1 MKHRTPFRTPFRT
14 LFRLPKAAL
23 GLLLSAIAAQ
33 AGGQV
38 IVEDALTGASSTY
51 AWTALKGACLTAGDG
66 TGSVPKCVGLPYY
79 ASSPLIGGV
88 SGTLPD
94 PVGQG
99 ALRLTNGD
107 TSLINGA
114 SAKSRQQNGAVVSTN
129 PFPATQ
135 GLKATFTTVTYGGNG
150 YSSNGSYLNTGTG
163 ADGISFFLADGSR
176 PASVGASGGSL
187 GYSCSNVNEVYDGVL
202 GGYLGV
208 GIDEYG
214 NFANKGDNTDTG
226 SGAAAGRIS
235 LRGAG
240 NTAFSELN
248 ALNATW
254 YPNSLSADKRREAVQ
269 RTCRDGYLWNYS
281 NAGAPVKTATALPP
295 FYNYAYMAGVN
306 LPAGITISNQQGL
319 AAPKRGDA
327 TPISYG
333 VDLTQNG
340 LLSVTV
346 SVNGGLPQTIINN
359 QSITATN
366 GPIPTSFR
374 FGFSAG
380 TGWGT
385 NIHEI
390 MCFKAAPNQTS
401 SGSAALNQSSKVQI
415 GTQVYLGSYNPTNW
429 WGSVTA
435 QNIVQDTTSGT
446 ISISSTANWDAG
458 CGLTGG
464 LCVAT
469 GTTATVQAPGSR
481 AIVTWSPDQGKGIP
495 FQWAS
500 LDTAQKA
507 ALTAGDA
514 TATDARLRY
523 LRGDRSGEISAGG
536 SFRTR
541 TRVLGDVMNSSPTWV
556 GFPQL
561 PYAGPWKDLIHSAAT
576 AAEGTS
582 YQGYRT
588 SKATRTNVVYV
599 GSNDGMLH
607 GFRAGAYDASGNF
620 NTAAANDGQE
630 LIAYMPAAVVSSIHS
645 TDASFDYSSPRYSH
659 NAYVDAT
666 VGTGDLYYNGAWHTW
681 IAGGLGGGGN
691 PAGVIGDRTS
701 IGKGSFYVLDVTDP
715 SAFSEASAASLVV
728 TEINS
733 DSTIACANYGGPGSC
748 WTNLGNTY
756 GTPLIRRL
764 HDGSWAVIF
773 GNGLNSS
780 TGVAGIYIMA
790 VANDG
795 SRSFRFLS
803 TGAGPSVDGGGAIVA
818 RNGIVNL
825 TSADF
830 DGDHIAD
837 YLYAGDVLGNLWR
850 FDLTSN
856 DPANWAVRGQP
867 LFSTGGAPIT
877 TRPTV
882 SAVPDDSGATR
893 IMLGFGSGQILP
905 RTMKSSAQPAAGPHS
920 LYGVWDADMAAWN
933 ALGSEQYAA
942 QAGVTT
948 IAAGQ
953 LQVQTITEVADPTA
967 VSEGMRVISR
977 NPVCWTGG
985 SGCGSNDQFGWRVAL
1000 PGTDEQIIYNPT
1012 ISDGVF
1018 VVNTAIPA
1026 TEDILTCSSTRQ
1038 TGYTM
1043 ALDPDTGGA
1052 LPKSYFQNY
1061 TSLHGG
1067 AVGGLKFSGVG
1078 TATFVSTGIGR
1089 YMVTQTV
1096 QGSAAGTPVMN
1107 PSGSGRRLT
1116 WSRMR

>member
-1 MKHRTPFRTPFRT
+1 MMHRTRFP
-14 LFRLPKAAL
+14 LPKAAL
-23 GLLLSAIAAQ
+23 GSLLAAVAAQ
-33 AGGQV
+33 ASAQV

-51 AWTALKGACLTAGDG
+51 SWTALNGACLTAGDG
-66 TGSVPKCVGLPYY
+66 TGTIPKCVGLGYY
-79 ASSPLIGGV
+79 TSRSSPLIGGV

-94 PVGQG
+94 PAGQG

-107 TSLINGA
+107 TSLING
-114 SAKSRQQNGAVVSTN
+114 STAKSRMQNGAVVSTN

-150 YSSNGSYLNTGTG
+150 YSSNGTYLSTGTG
-163 ADGISFFLADGSR
+163 ADGISFFLTDGSR
-176 PASVGASGGSL
+176 PATVGASGGSL
-187 GYSCSNVNEVYDGVL
+187 GYSCSNVNEVYDGVI

-214 NFANKGDNTDTG
+214 NFANKSDNTNTG
-226 SGAAAGRIS
+226 SAASAGRIS

-240 NTAFSELN
+240 STAFSELN
-248 ALNATW
+248 TK
-254 YPNSLSADKRREAVQ
+254 YPSQYPTTLTAAQKTAAVQ
-269 RTCRDGYLWNYS
+269 NTC
-281 NAGAPVKTATALPP
+281 KTGTVWDYKTPASPKDTGTKLA
-295 FYNYAYMAGVN
+295 YNYPLIDGVN
-306 LPAGITISNQQGL
+306 LPAGITISNQQGV

-327 TPISYG
+327 TPVSYG
-333 VDLTQNG
+333 IDLTQDG

-346 SVNGGLPQTIINN
+346 SVNGGLPQTIVNGR
-359 QSITATN
+359 SITADN

-385 NIHEI
+385 NVHEI

-435 QNIVQDTTSGT
+435 QNIVQDTATGT
-446 ISISSTANWDAG
+446 ISIDSTANWDAG

-469 GTTATVQAPGSR
+469 GTTATVQAPASR

-500 LDTAQKA
+500 LDTAQKT

-514 TATDARLRY
+514 TADDSRLRY
-523 LRGDRSGEISAGG
+523 LRGDRSKEVSAGG
-536 SFRTR
+536 PFRTR

-561 PYAGPWKDLIHSAAT
+561 PYSAPWKDLIHSAAT
-576 AAEGTS
+576 PAEGTT

-588 SKATRTNVVYV
+588 AKAARTNIVYV
-599 GSNDGMLH
+599 GSNDGLLH
-607 GFRAGAYDASGNF
+607 GFRAGAYDAGGNF
-620 NTAAANDGQE
+620 DTTAANDGRE

-645 TDASFDYSSPRYSH
+645 TDGSFDYASPRYSH

-666 VGTGDLYYNGAWHTW
+666 VGTGDLFYGGAWHTW
-681 IAGGLGGGGN
+681 VAGGLGGGGSIT
-691 PAGVIGDRTS
+691 GVIGDRTS
-701 IGKGSFYVLDVTDP
+701 IAKGAFYVLDVTDP
-715 SAFSEASAASLVV
+715 GSFSEANAASLVV
-728 TEINS
+728 TEVSS
-733 DSTIACANYGGPGSC
+733 DSTVACTNYSGAAPC
-748 WTNLGNTY
+748 WSNLGNTY

-764 HDGSWAVIF
+764 HDGRWAVIF
-773 GNGLNSS
+773 GNGLNSA
-780 TGVAGIYIMA
+780 TGVAGIYLMA
-790 VANDG
+790 IASDG
-795 SRSFRFLS
+795 TRSFHFLS
-803 TGAGPSVDGGGAIVA
+803 TGRGPTLDGGGAIVA
-818 RNGIVNL
+818 RNGIVNVA
-825 TSADF
+825 SADL
-830 DGDHIAD
+830 DGDHITD

-850 FDLTSN
+850 FDLTSA
-856 DPANWAVRGQP
+856 DPADWAVRTAP

-882 SAVPDDSGATR
+882 SAVPDDTGAAR
-893 IMLGFGSGQILP
+893 VMLGFGSGQILP
-905 RTMKSSAQPAAGPHS
+905 RTMKSAAQPSTGPHS
-920 LYGVWDADMAAWN
+920 LYGVWDPDMAAWN
-933 ALGSEQYAA
+933 TLGSEQYVSVT
-942 QAGVTT
+942 GVTT
-948 IAAGQ
+948 VTASQ
-953 LQVQTITEVADPTA
+953 LQAQTITEEADPTA

-977 NPVCWTGG
+977 NPVCWSGG
-985 SGCGSNDQFGWRVAL
+985 TACGTNNQFGWRLAL
-1000 PGTDEQIIYNPT
+1000 PGTNEQIIYNPV

-1026 TEDILTCSSTRQ
+1026 TENILTCSSTRQ

-1043 ALDPDTGGA
+1043 ALEPDTGGA
-1052 LPKSYFQNY
+1052 LSKSYFQNY

-1067 AVGGLKFSGVG
+1067 AVAGLKFSGVG
-1078 TATFVSTGIGR
+1078 TATFVATGIGR

-1116 WSRMR
+1116 WSRLR

>member
-1 MKHRTPFRTPFRT
+1 MKHRTSS
-14 LFRLPKAAL
+14 RLPKAAF
-23 GLLLSAIAAQ
+23 GSLLAAVALQ
-33 AGGQV
+33 ANGQL
-38 IVEDALTGASSTY
+38 IVEDALTGASATY
-51 AWTALKGACLTAGDG
+51 AWEPLGGACLTAGNG
-66 TGSVPKCVGLPYY
+66 TGTVPACVGNSYY
-79 ASSPLIGGV
+79 TSRKSSLVGGV

-107 TSLINGA
+107 TTLANGSVA
-114 SAKSRQQNGAVVSTN
+114 NGRMQNGAVISKN
-129 PFPATQ
+129 PFPANQ

-150 YSSNGSYLNTGTG
+150 YSSDGSYLSTGTG

-176 PASVGASGGSL
+176 TASLGASGGSL
-187 GYSCSNVNEVYDGVL
+187 GYSCSNVNDNYDGVV

-214 NFANKGDNTDTG
+214 NFANKVDNTDTG
-226 SGAAAGRIS
+226 PSATPGRIS

-240 NTAFSELN
+240 NVSFAELSK
-248 ALNATW
+248 LQSSW
-254 YPNSLSADKRREAVQ
+254 YPASLSDAKKKEAVQ
-269 RTCRDGYLWNYS
+269 RTCRDGYYWNYS
-281 NAGAPVKTATALPP
+281 NASSPVKTTTKLPLHH
-295 FYNYAYMAGVN
+295 NYAYMDGVN
-306 LPAGITISNQQGL
+306 LPAGITISNQQGVTS
-319 AAPKRGDA
+319 PKRGDA

-333 VDLTQNG
+333 IDLTQDG

-346 SVNGGLPQTIINN
+346 SVDGGLPQTIIN
-359 QSITATN
+359 SHKITESN

-385 NIHEI
+385 NVHEI

-401 SGSAALNQSSKVQI
+401 SGSAALNQSSKVQV

-435 QNIVQDTTSGT
+435 QNIVQDTATGT

-469 GTTATVQAPGSR
+469 GATATVQAPTSR

-495 FQWAS
+495 LQWGS
-500 LDTAQKA
+500 LDTAQKT

-514 TATDARLRY
+514 TATADRLLY
-523 LRGDRSGEISAGG
+523 LRGDRSKEIDKGG
-536 SFRTR
+536 PFRTR

-561 PYAGPWKDLIHSAAT
+561 PYSGPWKDLIRPAVT
-576 AAEGTS
+576 PAEGTT

-599 GSNDGMLH
+599 GSNGGMLH
-607 GFRAGAYDASGNF
+607 GFRAGAYDAGGNF
-620 NTAAANDGQE
+620 DTSALNDGRE
-630 LIAYMPAAVVSSIHS
+630 LIAYMPAAVVSTIHT
-645 TDASFDYSSPRYSH
+645 TDPNFDYASTRYSH

-666 VGTGDLYYNGAWHTW
+666 VGTGDLFYNGAWHTW
-681 IAGGLGGGGN
+681 VAGGLGGGGSQT
-691 PAGVIGDRTS
+691 GVTGDRTS
-701 IGKGSFYVLDVTDP
+701 IAKGAFYVLDVTDP
-715 SAFSEASAASLVV
+715 SSFSEANAASLVV

-733 DSTIACANYGGPGSC
+733 DSAVACTNYSGVAPC
-748 WTNLGNTY
+748 WSNLGNTY

-764 HDGSWAVIF
+764 HDGRWAVIF
-773 GNGLNSS
+773 GNGLNSP

-790 VANDG
+790 VGSDG
-795 SRSFRFLS
+795 SRSYHFLS
-803 TGAGPSVDGGGAIVA
+803 TGEGPAVDGAGAIVA
-818 RNGIVNL
+818 RNGIVNVA
-825 TSADF
+825 SADL
-830 DGDHIAD
+830 DGDHITD
-837 YLYAGDVLGNLWR
+837 YLYAGDALGNLWR
-850 FDLTSN
+850 FDLTS
-856 DPANWAVRGQP
+856 ANPSNWVVRTAP
-867 LFSTGGAPIT
+867 LFSSGGAPIT

-882 SAVPDDSGATR
+882 SAVPDENGVTR
-893 IMLGFGSGQILP
+893 VMLGFGTGQVLP
-905 RTMKSSAQPAAGPHS
+905 QTVKSAAQPSTGPHS
-920 LYGVWDADMAAWN
+920 LYGVWDPDMAAWN
-933 ALGSEQYAA
+933 ALGSEQYASLA
-942 QAGVTT
+942 SITT
-948 IAAGQ
+948 IVPSQ
-953 LQVQTITEVADPTA
+953 LQAQTITEVADPTA
-967 VSEGMRVISR
+967 VSEGMRVMSR
-977 NPVCWTGG
+977 NPVCWKGG
-985 SGCGSNDQFGWRVAL
+985 SGCGSDDRLGWSVAL
-1000 PGTDEQIIYNPT
+1000 PGVGEQIIYNPV

-1026 TEDILTCSSTRQ
+1026 TENRLTCSSTRQ

-1043 ALDPDTGGA
+1043 ALEPDTGGA

-1061 TSLHGG
+1061 ASQHDG

-1078 TATFVSTGIGR
+1078 TATFVATGIGR